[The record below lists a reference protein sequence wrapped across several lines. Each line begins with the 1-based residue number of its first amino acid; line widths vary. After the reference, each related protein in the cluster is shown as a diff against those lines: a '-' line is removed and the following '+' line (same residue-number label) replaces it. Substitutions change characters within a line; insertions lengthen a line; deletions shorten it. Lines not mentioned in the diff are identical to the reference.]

1 MSNQAKITCT
11 NVWKLFGP
19 DEKRIIKGLDKNLS
33 IKEVQEKTGHV
44 VAVKDVSFSIEKGE
58 TFVVM
63 GLSGS
68 GKSTLVRCISRLI
81 EPTSGT
87 VKMDDVDVTKMSG
100 RDLLDLRRN
109 KMSMVFQHFGL
120 FPHRTVVEN
129 IGYGLEI
136 RGNKKNDRTEKSME
150 VLKMV
155 GLEGWQNNYPREL
168 SGGMQQ
174 RVGLARALAVDPE
187 ILIFDEPFSALD
199 PLIRREMQDELLK
212 IQEKLQKTMVF
223 ITHDFLEAI
232 KMGDAIMKDGEVSQ
246 VGTPE
251 EIYNDPANIFVAQ
264 FIGTPKMNILE
275 VSEQNI
281 ISENTIKILENNI
294 QFDQLKLNK
303 SKHFVGIRPEHLK
316 ANQEN
321 QFSFNPEI
329 ELIENLGNE
338 KIAYMKK
345 NEHQLSAKVPSNIE
359 IGNKIGFDLNDLF
372 IFDENGNRLKS

>member
-1 MSNQAKITCT
+1 MSNNQKITCS
-11 NVWKLFGP
+11 NIWKLFGS
-19 DEKRIIKGLDKNLS
+19 DEKRVMKDLDSSLS

-44 VAVKDVSFSIEKGE
+44 VAVKNVSFSIEEGE

-87 VKMDDVDVTKMSG
+87 VKMNDEDVTKMSNKQ
-100 RDLLDLRRN
+100 LLDLRRN

-120 FPHRTVVEN
+120 FPHRTVIEN
-129 IGYGLEI
+129 IAYGLEV
-136 RGNKKNDRTEKSME
+136 RGNKKIERIEKSME

-155 GLEGWQNNYPREL
+155 GLDGWQNNYPREL

-212 IQEKLQKTMVF
+212 IQEKLKKTMVF

-232 KMGDAIMKDGEVSQ
+232 KMADHIAIMKDGEVSQ

-251 EIYNDPANIFVAQ
+251 EIVAN
-264 FIGTPKMNILE
+264 PK
-275 VSEQNI
+275 
-281 ISENTIKILENNI
+281 
-294 QFDQLKLNK
+294 DQYVKDFCEDVPKYKVLSAGKVMRKDCCNQSKELFK
-303 SKHFVGIRPEHLK
+303 SKSDCILDNSKIETLIDKLVESDKIYPVVCSETGELLG
-316 ANQEN
+316 
-321 QFSFNPEI
+321 EI
-329 ELIENLGNE
+329 DRSIVMRSMKS
-338 KIAYMKK
+338 KI
-345 NEHQLSAKVPSNIE
+345 
-359 IGNKIGFDLNDLF
+359 
-372 IFDENGNRLKS
+372 

>member
-1 MSNQAKITCT
+1 MNKDQKITCS
-11 NVWKLFGP
+11 NIWKLFGP
-19 DEKRIIKGLDKNLS
+19 DEKRIIKNLDKSLS

-44 VAVKDVSFSIEKGE
+44 VAVKDVSFSIQKGE

-87 VKMDDVDVTKMSG
+87 VKMDDVDVTKMSSK
-100 RDLLDLRRN
+100 DLLELRRN

-129 IGYGLEI
+129 IGYGLEV
-136 RGNKKNDRTEKSME
+136 RGTKKETRLEKSME

-155 GLEGWQNNYPREL
+155 GLDGWQNNYPREL

-212 IQEKLQKTMVF
+212 IQEKLQRTMVF

-232 KMGDAIMKDGEVSQ
+232 KMGDHIAIMKDGEISQ
-246 VGTPE
+246 IGTPE
-251 EIYNDPANIFVAQ
+251 EIVSN
-264 FIGTPKMNILE
+264 PKDQYVKDFCEDVPKYKVLSAGKVMRKECCDETKNLFSKKTDCIMDNL
-275 VSEQNI
+275 
-281 ISENTIKILENNI
+281 KIETLI
-294 QFDQLKLNK
+294 DKLVDTDKSYPVICNETGNLLGEIDRSIVMKSMK
-303 SKHFVGIRPEHLK
+303 SK
-316 ANQEN
+316 
-321 QFSFNPEI
+321 S
-329 ELIENLGNE
+329 
-338 KIAYMKK
+338 
-345 NEHQLSAKVPSNIE
+345 
-359 IGNKIGFDLNDLF
+359 
-372 IFDENGNRLKS
+372 